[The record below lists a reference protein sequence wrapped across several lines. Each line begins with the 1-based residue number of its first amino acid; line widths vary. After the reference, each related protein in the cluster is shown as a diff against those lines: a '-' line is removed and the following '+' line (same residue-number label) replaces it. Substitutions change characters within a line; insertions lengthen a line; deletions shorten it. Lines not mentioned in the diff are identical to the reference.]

1 MNRWTTGA
9 LTAVSVW
16 ALVLSG
22 CKKEIKPF
30 EPVVQIPAP
39 TGDTNFTPPEILR
52 SAPSGDTTKT
62 ETVQGVA
69 GATAPAQAK
78 TDSAKSGHPKT
89 DGAPVAHAPSPAA
102 APKAPPAT
110 HVPVTAPAPTPKVA
124 AASRV
129 QGDPGPEGDWVLQ
142 VSIHKTKADADA
154 HIAKFAA
161 EGIPAYAIPV
171 PTDGAALA
179 GQYWRVRVGRFTSRA
194 AAQAFADKRL
204 APEGLK
210 PWIDRKSNESRSD
223 GTP

>member
-1 MNRWTTGA
+1 MRTRMSAGLA
-9 LTAVSVW
+9 AISAG
-16 ALVLSG
+16 ALVLCG
-22 CKKEIKPF
+22 CKKEVKPSG
-30 EPVVQIPAP
+30 PVAQIPAP

-52 SAPSGDTTKT
+52 SAPSGDTAKADS
-62 ETVQGVA
+62 VPSA
-69 GATAPAQAK
+69 AAAAPAMP
-78 TDSAKSGHPKT
+78 HPKPDST
-89 DGAPVAHAPSPAA
+89 PVAHPAA
-102 APKAPPAT
+102 PAVAPKPAPTAPTPATTPAKPPKAPAPVPK
-110 HVPVTAPAPTPKVA
+110 VPVADQT
-124 AASRV
+124 
-129 QGDPGPEGDWVLQ
+129 QGNPGAEGDWVLQ

-171 PTDGAALA
+171 PTDGAGLA